1 MLNRRHIRTLV
12 IQSVY
17 SNSIELI
24 ESKPLKT
31 YVRKCS
37 SISIDLL
44 YCIIDLIKDTKFIYS
59 IGSSKKNAE
68 QSAALIL
75 LKNLDL
81 K

>member
-44 YCIIDLIKDTKFIYS
+44 YCIIDL
-59 IGSSKKNAE
+59 
-68 QSAALIL
+68 L
-75 LKNLDL
+75 
-81 K
+81 